1 MTDKQ
6 SNLFELNHMRKKLRQ
21 YSNMDYIFI
30 NSTNI
35 AKYNAMFN
43 IFKEILVTGIER
55 TYGIHRN
62 EWLTIQSANN
72 KPEPI
77 IKCRSWYCFFM
88 NSYFNVSLTVFASS
102 IGLSKHGVK
111 HYIYQLDEDKSKE
124 TRAKYNQ
131 ILTNIFL
138 TDAEFETGIKTY
150 EL

>member
-6 SNLFELNHMRKKLRQ
+6 NKSLQLNQMRRKLRK
-21 YSNMDYIFI
+21 YSNQDYIFI

-35 AKYNAMFN
+35 EKYNAMYN

-62 EWLTIQSANN
+62 EWLTIQSAYN
-72 KPEPI
+72 KPDSI
-77 IKCRSWYCFFM
+77 ISCRSWFCFFM
-88 NSYFNVSLTVFASS
+88 NNYFNVSISVFAKSM
-102 IGLSKHGVK
+102 GLKKAGAK
-111 HYIYQLDEDKSKE
+111 HYIRRFDEDKSKE

-138 TDAEFETGIKTY
+138 TDAEIETGIKTY
-150 EL
+150 KI